1 MIEPEHAPRLNG
13 GARVLG
19 TGVRHHPTM
28 ESRRPRE
35 SVVRDRL
42 SLGATARRTRASTD
56 RGSPCSP
63 RPLSASVS
71 PTTRTRGGADRMKN
85 TDWPKDEIQRVGAPA
100 S

>member
-28 ESRRPRE
+28 ESRGPRE

-42 SLGATARRTRASTD
+42 SLGATARRTPRFNGSGARRA
-56 RGSPCSP
+56 
-63 RPLSASVS
+63 RPA
-71 PTTRTRGGADRMKN
+71 R
-85 TDWPKDEIQRVGAPA
+85 
-100 S
+100 

>member
-42 SLGATARRTRASTD
+42 SLGATARRTPRFN
-56 RGSPCSP
+56 GSG
-63 RPLSASVS
+63 LAVL
-71 PTTRTRGGADRMKN
+71 
-85 TDWPKDEIQRVGAPA
+85 APPA
-100 S
+100 ERERWAIWSRWRRI